1 MTSSTAFYPLKV
13 RNVEKITPDCVVISF
28 DVDDQLKTLFQF
40 SPGQYITIRHQ
51 YNHEE
56 LRRSY
61 SICSDPDTLPLSV
74 AVKQVENGRFSSFA
88 NQDLRAGDILEVMP
102 PMGQF
107 LLKPRIKPY
116 LVFFAAGSG
125 ITPIISHIRY
135 ILNHDTEAKAVL
147 FYGNKNFESI
157 IFREELEG
165 LKNKFIDRLAIY
177 YVFSKE
183 KLGSPAFFGRI
194 NSEKCQIFS
203 RYFFQPDQ
211 TDQFLI
217 CGPSDMIFQVKETLN
232 SMGIPENCI
241 RFELFSTDG
250 IPKKSDK
257 ETIAQTEGMSSSITI
272 KLDGD
277 LFEFPLQYNGES
289 ILDTALKNG
298 ADLPYACKG
307 GVCSTCKA
315 RILEGEVDMDINY
328 ALEPDELAAGYVL
341 TCQAHPRTPKVVV
354 DFDQK

>member
-1 MTSSTAFYPLKV
+1 MSSTTMFYPLKV
-13 RNVEKITPDCVVISF
+13 STVEKTTPDCVVVSF
-28 DVDDQLKTLFQF
+28 QVDDHLKETFQF
-40 SPGQYITIRHQ
+40 KPGQYITIRHKL
-51 YNHEE
+51 NNEE

-61 SICSDPDTLPLSV
+61 SICSDPDSQSLSV
-74 AVKQVENGRFSSFA
+74 AIKQVFNGRFSGFA
-88 NQDLRAGDILEVMP
+88 NQQLRPGDILEVMP
-102 PMGQF
+102 PTGQF
-107 LLKPRIKPY
+107 LIKPRLKPCLI
-116 LVFFAAGSG
+116 FFAAGSG
-125 ITPIISHIRY
+125 ITPIISQIRY
-135 ILNHDTEAKAVL
+135 LLKQDKEAKAIL

-165 LKNKFIDRLAIY
+165 LKNKYIDRLAIHY
-177 YVFSKE
+177 IFSKE
-183 KLGSPAFFGRI
+183 KLGSPAFYGRI
-194 NSEKCQIFS
+194 NSEKCQIFA
-203 RYFFQPDQ
+203 RYFFEMEQA
-211 TDQFLI
+211 DQFLI
-217 CGPSDMIFQVKETLN
+217 CGPSDMIFQVKDTLI
-232 SMGIPENCI
+232 SMGIPEGRI

-250 IPKKSDK
+250 IPRKSEK
-257 ETIAQTEGMSSSITI
+257 EIPAMQDGLSSSITI

-277 LFEFPLQYNGES
+277 IFEFPLQYNGES

-315 RILEGEVDMDINY
+315 KILEGVVDMDINY

>member
-1 MTSSTAFYPLKV
+1 MSSNTNFYSLKV
-13 RNVEKITPDCVVISF
+13 SAVEKATPDCVVISF
-28 DVDDQLKTLFQF
+28 DVDEQLKGLFHF
-40 SPGQYITIRHQ
+40 KPGQYITIR
-51 YNHEE
+51 YNHNNEE

-61 SICSDPDTLPLSV
+61 SICSDPDAGKLSV
-74 AVKQVENGRFSSFA
+74 AVKQVADGRFSGYA
-88 NQDLRAGDILEVMP
+88 NKQLCVGDVLDVMP
-102 PMGQF
+102 PAGQF
-107 LLKPRIKPY
+107 LLKPRQKPY
-116 LVFFAAGSG
+116 IVFFASGSG
-125 ITPIISHIRY
+125 ITPIICQIRY
-135 ILNHDTEAKAVL
+135 LLKHDPLAKAVL
-147 FYGNKNFESI
+147 FYGNKNFESV

-165 LKNKFIDRLAIY
+165 LKNKYIDRLAVHYI
-177 YVFSKE
+177 FSKE

-194 NSEKCQIFS
+194 NSEKCLTFS
-203 RYFFQPDQ
+203 KYFFQADQ

-217 CGPSDMIFQVKETLN
+217 CGPSDMIFQVKDTLN
-232 SMGIPENCI
+232 NLDIPDTRI
-241 RFELFSTDG
+241 RFELFSSEG
-250 IPKKSDK
+250 IPRKAEK
-257 ETIAQTEGMSSSITI
+257 ESQVVEAGLSSSITI

-277 LFEFPLQYNGES
+277 IFEFPLQYNGEC

-315 RILEGEVDMDINY
+315 KILEGEVDMDINY